1 MMPITLPG
9 KFPGSSVY
17 LFGPYTYHKDKRCK
31 IPSYRCTYHKTH
43 HKCPV
48 VIKKENN
55 NYVEKSRHNHPK
67 PPNIEEKKKLHRMI
81 DDGSIETNLSAK
93 EIFNELRQSAEK
105 SQMRP
110 SAVKVRVSKKRI
122 ANLPV
127 EPQYFYELKN
137 SISTYKKTSCLFRG
151 IIEAEDG
158 STAIMLCQEE
168 LMKHIGEVKEILIQ
182 QTYEVLFKIKFL
194 KLLALL
200 INFIFSFIC

>member
-1 MMPITLPG
+1 M
-9 KFPGSSVY
+9 
-17 LFGPYTYHKDKRCK
+17 
-31 IPSYRCTYHKTH
+31 
-43 HKCPV
+43 
-48 VIKKENN
+48 
-55 NYVEKSRHNHPK
+55 
-67 PPNIEEKKKLHRMI
+67 
-81 DDGSIETNLSAK
+81 
-93 EIFNELRQSAEK
+93 IFNFFSAEK